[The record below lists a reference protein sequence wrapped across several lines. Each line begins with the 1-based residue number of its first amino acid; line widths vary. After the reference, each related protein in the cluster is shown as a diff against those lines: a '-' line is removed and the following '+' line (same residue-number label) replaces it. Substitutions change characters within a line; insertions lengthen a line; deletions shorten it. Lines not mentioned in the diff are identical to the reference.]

1 MGAKSIRMVWQ
12 RMMLSRFIMFTVK
25 SIRGIFYRRYRQG
38 APALLKHHCL
48 TCVNCRYKGVVAS
61 YSTAANPSS
70 ARRCF
75 ISRDLSG
82 IFTLIRRGKTCIGA
96 GHVVLRE
103 GMLVEK
109 RSISWRDSC
118 RVI

>member
-48 TCVNCRYKGVVAS
+48 TCVNCRYKGRGQLFHCCKS
-61 YSTAANPSS
+61 II
-70 ARRCF
+70 CQ
-75 ISRDLSG
+75 
-82 IFTLIRRGKTCIGA
+82 TLLYFKGFVRYIY
-96 GHVVLRE
+96 L
-103 GMLVEK
+103 
-109 RSISWRDSC
+109 DP
-118 RVI
+118 